1 MDATSRPYDG
11 VGPGRTEESTETGNE
26 HESDADGDAS
36 QRDEDARRQSEL
48 TRSVG
53 IRLTRPEKR
62 GTTRWSR
69 FKALRR
75 NAVGRDTSRSR
86 RA

>member
-11 VGPGRTEESTETGNE
+11 VGPGRTEESTEAGNE

-36 QRDEDARRQSEL
+36 QRDARRQSEL

-75 NAVGRDTSRSR
+75 NAVGHDTSRSR